1 METEIQFRDALR
13 RKMTVGVLEHAI
25 GELSDKKMNYR
36 TALLSCTL
44 LRTNYRTAQQ
54 VLVIT
59 SRWVIQSFK
68 DFCRKF
74 SYKSTVS
81 RKSFVQDAVIVFALF
96 NKQYTRV
103 LLTA

>member
-13 RKMTVGVLEHAI
+13 RKMTLKILEHAI
-25 GELSDKKMNYR
+25 SELSDKETNYR

-59 SRWVIQSFK
+59 SRWVIQSFE

-74 SYKSTVS
+74 SYMSTVS
-81 RKSFVQDAVIVFALF
+81 GKSFVPESGVVFALF
-96 NKQYTRV
+96 NK
-103 LLTA
+103 